1 MCRLLVITLWF
12 CCASTSAKVWQD
24 GSNLHYTGDITPVQ
38 NQQAKQLLV
47 QTTGKVQQLVIQ
59 SGGGNVYAGMDLAEI
74 MLEYQLDLVV
84 DKFCFSSC
92 ANYVFIA
99 GKNKFIQ
106 PNAILGWHGNA
117 ASAKW
122 LDQDIDAMLPELKGN
137 RSAEKWQQLRRHYDE
152 VIQRAAARETEL
164 YKRLGVDPTLL
175 TIGLLPELKAVALKQ
190 KARGWTMSIALLQA
204 KGVKNIR
211 TTAQQWQPRSAKN
224 FPLLVLDA
232 ENEQ

>member
-1 MCRLLVITLWF
+1 MIRLLGSVLLFFVAPI
-12 CCASTSAKVWQD
+12 SAKVWLD
-24 GSNLHYTGDITPVQ
+24 GSSLHYRGEITPAQ
-38 NQQAKQLLV
+38 NQQAQQLLF
-47 QTTGKVQQLVIQ
+47 QAKDKVQRLVIQ
-59 SGGGNVYAGMDLAEI
+59 SGGGNVDSGMDLAEW
-74 MLEYQLDLVV
+74 MLEHKLDVV
-84 DKFCFSSC
+84 IDKFCFSSC

-99 GKNKFIQ
+99 GNNKHIE
-106 PNAILGWHGNA
+106 PKAILGWHGNA

-122 LDQDIDAMLPELKGN
+122 LDQDIDAMLPELKGD

-164 YKRLGVDPTLL
+164 YKRLGVEPTLL
-175 TIGLLPELKAVALKQ
+175 TIGLLPELKAAALKQ

>member
-1 MCRLLVITLWF
+1 MIRLLVSILLF
-12 CCASTSAKVWQD
+12 LSIPISAKVWVD
-24 GSNLHYTGDITPVQ
+24 GDRLFYRGEITRAQ
-38 NQQAKQLLV
+38 NQKAQQLFFQAK
-47 QTTGKVQQLVIQ
+47 GKLQRLVIQ
-59 SGGGNVYAGMDLAEI
+59 SGGGDVEAGMDLAEW
-74 MLEYQLDLVV
+74 MLEHKLDVV
-84 DKFCFSSC
+84 IDKLCFSSC

-99 GKNKFIQ
+99 GNNKHIE
-106 PNAILGWHGNA
+106 PKAILGWHGNA

-137 RSAEKWQQLRRHYDE
+137 RSADKWQQLRRHYDE
-152 VIQRAAARETEL
+152 VIQRAAARETKL

-190 KARGWTMSIALLQA
+190 KARGWTMSIALVQA